1 MAYDLIAVQ
10 ELVVEY
16 ADFEEVNSVAR
27 AKLFITNAR
36 RWLIL
41 CPESSSEQGSSLG
54 MAKSTVV
61 DLMKRAQEFVSA
73 NDTSNGSGRVRFLG
87 AGVNF
92 R

>member
-1 MAYDLIAVQ
+1 MPYDLLDVQ
-10 ELVVEY
+10 ELLVEY
-16 ADFEEVNSVAR
+16 ADFEEANSVAR

-54 MAKSTVV
+54 MSKSTVV
-61 DLMKRAQEFVSA
+61 DLMKRAQDFIVA
-73 NDTSNGSGRVRFLG
+73 NDTSNGAGRVRFLG
-87 AGVNF
+87 AGINF

>member
-1 MAYDLIAVQ
+1 MPHDLLTVQ
-10 ELVVEY
+10 ELLVEY
-16 ADFEEVNSVAR
+16 ADFEESNSVVR

-41 CPESSSEQGSSLG
+41 CPENSSEQGSSLG

-61 DLMKRAQEFVSA
+61 DLMKRAQEFVAA
-73 NDTSNGSGRVRFLG
+73 NDTVSGSGRVRFLG
-87 AGVNF
+87 AGVKF